1 MGEAGTAGVSW
12 RKSSYSGGDNNCV
25 EVGVTS
31 ETIAVRDT
39 KKRQAGALRF
49 SASQW
54 QTFTESIR
62 RPSAP
67 A

>member
-25 EVGVTS
+25 QVGATGES
-31 ETIAVRDT
+31 IAVRDT
-39 KKRQAGALRF
+39 KNRPGGALQF
-49 SASQW
+49 GAGQW
-54 QTFTESIR
+54 QSFTESIR